1 MYRRILL
8 PLDGSPVAEQ
18 AVPHAVAQAVR
29 FEAELVLLRVLPPL
43 PRPPNVPEATMQR
56 TEVATARPAHDYLER
71 VAADAAQGNVRAQVV
86 LLTGT
91 PHDQILT
98 YAETNDIDL
107 IVICT
112 RGQSGFLSRWL
123 MGSVSDRVVRGARVP
138 VLVVRATNPSAE
150 PG

>member
-1 MYRRILL
+1 
-8 PLDGSPVAEQ
+8 
-18 AVPHAVAQAVR
+18 
-29 FEAELVLLRVLPPL
+29 
-43 PRPPNVPEATMQR
+43 
-56 TEVATARPAHDYLER
+56 
-71 VAADAAQGNVRAQVV
+71 
-86 LLTGT
+86 LTGT